1 MNQQREGRWKI
12 RTFMRNGKPEAE
24 IHGPISH
31 IAIEVMPVTEH
42 QTLMALQLGHA
53 QKIIADKDRIIA
65 SLKSGVRK

>member
-1 MNQQREGRWKI
+1 MKQPEENRWKI

-31 IAIEVMPVTEH
+31 TAIEVMPVTEH

-53 QKIIADKDRIIA
+53 QKIIADKDRMIQR
-65 SLKSGVRK
+65 LRSGVVK